1 MRDANE
7 LDFMD
12 EDRVGWDQFLVLLEC
27 EIELQCP
34 SLL

>member
-12 EDRVGWDQFLVLLEC
+12 EVLVLLEC